1 MVDRL
6 LNAGLIATPFER
18 HGKNSKQAGFDY
30 VLADRVPGDEPG
42 SNATPP
48 RKTA

>member
-1 MVDRL
+1 VDRL

-30 VLADRVPGDEPG
+30 VLADRVPGSEPG
-42 SNATPP
+42 SHGTAP
-48 RKTA
+48 RRRT